1 MFKQI
6 IALLPL
12 VRPHPWLALG
22 WLLSFVLSSILLLA
36 LPIASALVV
45 DGRVAA
51 EGHRAAQIAWL
62 AGGAALVAATFAARF
77 VLSSL
82 LADRVVLGLRV
93 QLFERMIHKDSRFF
107 DMHSSGELVSRLTL
121 DVELVRSLISQTL
134 PSILRS
140 VLVAAGSIATIVAT
154 HATLTIWLLVGMF
167 ASLAPVLL
175 ASRWLNRL
183 SGVSQMDLASSI
195 GLMRELLGHV
205 RTVQTY
211 GREGQ
216 ECGRVRD
223 SLRTAST
230 ANDRR
235 VFAHGS
241 IAGVSLLIAIA
252 TLVGTLTLALGYLR
266 EGAFTAGELS
276 QFVLGA
282 LLATLSLASL
292 AEAWS
297 EVSHVSGG
305 LSEVARFLRE
315 PEYFPDGNIQNSDTS
330 GGAWVRFKA
339 VGFAYSSRPDVQV
352 LSDLDLEIRPGET
365 VVVVGPSGSGKS
377 TLLSLVLGF
386 YEPDSGA
393 VTVDGV
399 SPRNS
404 GQAKVREFMA
414 YVPQEPAIFSA
425 TLRDNIRYSHSAAT
439 EEQLDAVVDSAYLQD
454 VVAALTD
461 GLDARVGGET
471 QRLSGGQKQRVE
483 FARALLRTPRL
494 LLLDEPTSA
503 LDPASEAAV
512 VEALHGKPTGRTTI
526 ITSHRLSTILKGDR
540 IIFMDGGKCV
550 AIGSHN
556 DLLATCPA
564 YVRFIERNTDAL
576 SPVPATASYLPA
588 RSSTSEHDRAFVD

>member
-1 MFKQI
+1 MFKQMTV
-6 IALLPL
+6 LLPL

-22 WLLSFVLSSILLLA
+22 WLLSFVLSSMLLLA
-36 LPIASALVV
+36 LPIASAMVV
-45 DGRVAA
+45 DGRDAA
-51 EGHRAAQIAWL
+51 TDGHALQIGWL
-62 AGGAALVAATFAARF
+62 AGGAVLVAATVAARF

-82 LADRVVLGLRV
+82 LADRVVLGLRAR
-93 QLFERMIHKDSRFF
+93 LFERLIQKDSRFF

-121 DVELVRSLISQTL
+121 DAELVRSLISQTL

-140 VLVAAGSIATIVAT
+140 VLVAAGSIATIIAT
-154 HATLTIWLLVGMF
+154 HATLTAWLLVGMF

-175 ASRWLNRL
+175 ASRWLNGL
-183 SGVSQMDLASSI
+183 SGISQMGLASST

-211 GREGQ
+211 GCEEQ

-223 SLRTAST
+223 SLRTASA

-235 VFAHGS
+235 VFAHGAV
-241 IAGVSLLIAIA
+241 AGVSLLIAIT
-252 TLVGTLTLALGYLR
+252 TLVGTLSLALGYLR
-266 EGAFTAGELS
+266 EGTFSAGELS

-282 LLATLSLASL
+282 IIATLSLASL

-305 LSEVARFLRE
+305 LSEVARLLRE
-315 PEYFPDGNIQNSDTS
+315 PGCSPDEDIGIFGTS
-330 GGAWVRFKA
+330 GGASVSFRM
-339 VGFAYSSRPDVQV
+339 VGFAYPSRPDVRV
-352 LSDLDLEIRPGET
+352 LLDLDLEIRPGET

-377 TLLSLVLGF
+377 TLLSLILGF

-393 VTVDGV
+393 VMVDGV
-399 SPRNS
+399 SPGNA

-425 TLRDNIRYSHSAAT
+425 TLRDNIRYSHPAAT
-439 EEQLDAVVDSAYLQD
+439 ERQIDAVVDSAYLHD
-454 VVAALTD
+454 VVAALTN

-483 FARALLRTPRL
+483 FARALLRSPRL

-512 VEALHGKPTGRTTI
+512 VGVLRETTAGRTTI
-526 ITSHRLSTILKGDR
+526 ITSHRLSTILQADR
-540 IIFMDGGKCV
+540 VIFMDGERSV
-550 AIGSHN
+550 ATGSHR

-564 YVRFIERNTDAL
+564 YSRYIERDIDAL
-576 SPVPATASYLPA
+576 SPVPADA
-588 RSSTSEHDRAFVD
+588 RSLSTGSGMSEHDRVFVA